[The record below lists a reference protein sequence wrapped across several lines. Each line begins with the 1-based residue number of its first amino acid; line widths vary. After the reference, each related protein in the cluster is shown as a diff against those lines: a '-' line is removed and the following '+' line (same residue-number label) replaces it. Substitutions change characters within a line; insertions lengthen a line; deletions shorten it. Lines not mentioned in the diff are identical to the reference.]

1 MVSDFYDFAL
11 TRAWSPPPPLQLYNG
26 TLRGLCASFEDG
38 TFLDDRICGTGGGG
52 MSTCPLGYECLELG
66 TNPGMGQLHFDDIG
80 AAMVVIFQIMTLEGW
95 NDIMY
100 DVQDVTGYWSFLYFV
115 VLVFVGPIFGI
126 QLFLVVIS
134 NKYTETK
141 VIQT

>member
-1 MVSDFYDFAL
+1 
-11 TRAWSPPPPLQLYNG
+11 
-26 TLRGLCASFEDG
+26 
-38 TFLDDRICGTGGGG
+38 

-66 TNPGMGQLHFDDIG
+66 INPGMGQLHFDDIG